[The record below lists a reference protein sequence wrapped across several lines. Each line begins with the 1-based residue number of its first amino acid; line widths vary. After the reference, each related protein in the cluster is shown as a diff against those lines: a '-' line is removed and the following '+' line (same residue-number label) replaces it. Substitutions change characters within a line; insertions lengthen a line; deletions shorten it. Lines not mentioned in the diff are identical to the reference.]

1 MLEQNR
7 RNEAYVRLGHAVK
20 EDLEDALGHGILVSN
35 LAFRLSQVLGEG
47 QEFCHEMAEA
57 GMLHDVGKLRLS
69 EYLYGRKQGTLAIE
83 EMRYIR
89 MHPMLGYEV
98 LRKTGE
104 YSALVMES
112 IRHHHENY
120 NGSGYPDNL
129 KEEQIPYGARILRV
143 CDVFAALVSNR
154 PYRKAFDKDT
164 AIRMMIEEVRHF
176 DMRIFLAFMQMAY
189 DKRFEKIERF
199 VRDANNKN
207 VFAFAP
213 LSEQELEELIPHMG
227 AAFA

>member
-1 MLEQNR
+1 MIEQEDR
-7 RNEAYVRLGHAVK
+7 KDDDFRLSCAVS
-20 EDLEDALGHGILVSN
+20 EDLEDAISHGILVSN
-35 LAFRLSQVLGEG
+35 LAFRLSEMLGKSRD
-47 QEFCHEMAEA
+47 FCYEMAVA

-83 EMRYIR
+83 EMKYMR
-89 MHPMLGYEV
+89 MHPKLGYEI
-98 LRKTGE
+98 LKASGD
-104 YSALVMES
+104 YSQLIIES
-112 IRHHHENY
+112 VYHHHENY

-176 DMRIFLAFMQMAY
+176 DMRMFLSFMQMAY
-189 DKRFEKIERF
+189 DKEFEKTEKFI
-199 VRDANNKN
+199 RDANQKN
-207 VFAFAP
+207 VFTFAP
-213 LSEQELEELIPHMG
+213 LSEQELKELIPG
-227 AAFA
+227 TGTVFA